1 MVLTQVQVDEI
12 QCRNYKERIHFNDSN
27 KWSGFLIVNLITF
40 TFVWINWIDVWIK
53 QYKVYITN

>member
-27 KWSGFLIVNLITF
+27 KSSGFLIVNLITF
-40 TFVWINWIDVWIK
+40 TFV
-53 QYKVYITN
+53 